1 MSNGKLNL
9 YEIIEDVYLKLESQ
23 DKEIIDLKLELDK
36 FKNLVNSC
44 SDTFNNTIQ
53 ERFQDDET
61 DTDSKIINV
70 AKKNSA
76 IAISIASASDSSN
89 PNKKS
94 NIGMIVGS
102 VTGGVVLIGLILF
115 LVLKKQRKFK
125 KKSQLKPK
133 SQIKPKSQLNKKGK
147 KGKK

>member
-1 MSNGKLNL
+1 MYGRDGDYN
-9 YEIIEDVYLKLESQ
+9 
-23 DKEIIDLKLELDK
+23 K
-36 FKNLVNSC
+36 FKNLVTSC
-44 SDTFNNTIQ
+44 DDTFNNTIQ

-61 DTDSKIINV
+61 DTDSKIIEV

-76 IAISIASASDSSN
+76 IAISLASASDSSN